1 MLTSLRRSPV
11 LLVLAAIALFAV
23 GGAAFTAAN
32 VTDESSAGEDVGTDV
47 DGFTITNIVYN
58 LDTTD
63 PTLIDN
69 IVFTADSGAAAGWPA
84 ALTTTVARFTNVAVE
99 WFVCTDDG
107 QGIANSGVW
116 VITCNTDG
124 TANAA
129 LFYAGIGNPS
139 DQLTVLETVEFDT
152 VLVQ

>member
-47 DGFTITNIVYN
+47 DGFTITAIVYT

-63 PTLIDN
+63 PTLIDQVDFN
-69 IVFTADSGAAAGWPA
+69 AQSGAAADWPA
-84 ALTTTVARFTNVAVE
+84 SLTTSVARFTNVAAE
-99 WFVCTDDG
+99 WFVCTDNAG
-107 QGIANSGVW
+107 GAAAGLYG
-116 VITCNTDG
+116 ITCVTDG
-124 TANAA
+124 TANGAF
-129 LFYAGIGNPS
+129 FYNGTTAS
-139 DQLTVLETVEFDT
+139 DALTVLETVEFDT